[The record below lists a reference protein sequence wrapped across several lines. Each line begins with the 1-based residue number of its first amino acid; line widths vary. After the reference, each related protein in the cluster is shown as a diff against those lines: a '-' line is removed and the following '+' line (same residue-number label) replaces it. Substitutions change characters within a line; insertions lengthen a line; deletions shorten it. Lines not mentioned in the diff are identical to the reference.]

1 MTRDEDSVTARR
13 DGAPVLPA
21 ARSTPEGPD
30 VEDGPTNPRGAASG
44 PRPTLPNAEVT
55 GERSESPDTS
65 SEVLVAPRTSAAVA
79 GARSAAEELRLGE
92 SARTRAYAV
101 TAVALSA
108 TVVVEELAFDDQAAA
123 RVLTLVS
130 FLTLGIVAGQ
140 VWRATA
146 GKSARPLVRQLAA
159 ASCLALTVLTYRVG
173 VFSPAPLVTTL
184 GIAFFGLGEDRLVAY
199 LFTAGAGIGYGVLAS
214 LVSLGLLAD
223 PGMIPATLAAPGAGL
238 AMIAFVPIFHAA
250 TLWHARLTRR
260 ATLAALQR
268 SNDWFREARQREV
281 QLEEVNRDLDN
292 LLRRNGDDEA
302 ANAGARAGAYVLRER
317 IGQGA
322 MGEVYAAKH
331 SETGAVAAVK
341 LLHPSM
347 QEDALL
353 VQRFLREGAAAS
365 KLRGANVV
373 EIFEVGK
380 LAEGGA
386 PYLAMELL
394 RGHDLAWHLRR
405 RGQLSL
411 DEVVSLVE
419 HVAAGLEAARVAGV
433 VHRDLKPQ
441 NLFLAQQPNAAPLWK
456 ILDFGV
462 SRLADS
468 GGTLTKDVIVG
479 TPGYMSPEQ
488 ATGAETS
495 HRSDVFSFGAVVYR
509 ALTGEPP
516 FSGEDTPQT
525 LYQVVYK
532 SPARPSAMVRGL
544 PPDVDLVL
552 AVAMAKDPADRFES
566 ASEMAQAMRLA
577 ARSTLDP
584 RRRLQARTLIAALPW
599 GAGVRDSSMQQL
611 EDELSLR
618 DAEAIEER

>member
-1 MTRDEDSVTARR
+1 MTRDDDSVTARR
-13 DGAPVLPA
+13 E
-21 ARSTPEGPD
+21 RPD
-30 VEDGPTNPRGAASG
+30 MEDGPTHPRGVDSG
-44 PRPTLPNAEVT
+44 PRPTLPAAAEVT
-55 GERSESPDTS
+55 GERSGSKEAS
-65 SEVLVAPRTSAAVA
+65 SEVLVAPRTSAAGA

-92 SARTRAYAV
+92 SARGRAYAA
-101 TAVALSA
+101 TALALSA
-108 TVVVEELAFDDQAAA
+108 MVVIEELVFDDEPAA
-123 RVLTLVS
+123 RVLTLVG
-130 FLTLGIVAGQ
+130 FVALGVAAGQ
-140 VWRATA
+140 AWRTTA
-146 GKSARPLVRQLAA
+146 AKYARPAARQLAA

-173 VFSPAPLVTTL
+173 VFSPAPLLTTL
-184 GIAFFGLGEDRLVAY
+184 AIAFFGLGEDRLVAFV
-199 LFTAGAGIGYGVLAS
+199 FTAVAGIAYAVLAS
-214 LVSLGLLAD
+214 LVSLGSIAD
-223 PGMIPATLAAPGAGL
+223 PGMIPAALAAPGARV
-238 AMIAFVPIFHAA
+238 AMIALVPVFHAA

-268 SNDWFREARQREV
+268 SNAWYREARQREA

-292 LLRRNGDDEA
+292 LLRQNGGDEA
-302 ANAGARAGAYVLRER
+302 AQAGARAGAYVLRER

-331 SETGAVAAVK
+331 AETGAMAAVK

-353 VQRFLREGAAAS
+353 VQRFLREGEAAS

-419 HVAAGLEAARVAGV
+419 QVAEGLEAARVAGV

-495 HRSDVFSFGAVVYR
+495 HKSDLFSFGAVVYR

-516 FSGEDTPQT
+516 FPGEDTPQT

-532 SPARPSAMVRGL
+532 SPVRPSALVRGL

-552 AVAMAKDPADRFES
+552 ALAMAKEPADRFES
-566 ASEMAQAMRLA
+566 AKEMAQAMRLA
-577 ARSTLDP
+577 ARSGLDP
-584 RRRLQARTLIAALPW
+584 RRRLQGRTLIAALPW
-599 GAGVRDSSMQQL
+599 GVGARDSSMQQL
-611 EDELSLR
+611 DDELSLR